1 MKTNVTVNARQSN
14 VNASEWLHE
23 NNSFLSELLEC
34 RISNA
39 SFIGAMA
46 FAICAVMCI
55 VLASDWC
62 KFYGWSAFFGLLA
75 LNCVIGL
82 FREFNK
88 GGK

>member
-1 MKTNVTVNARQSN
+1 MKTNVTVNAHQSN
-14 VNASEWLHE
+14 VNVAEWLHG
-23 NNSFLSELLEC
+23 NNSFLSELLDC

-46 FAICAVMCI
+46 FVLCAVLCI

-62 KFYGWSAFFGLLA
+62 KSYGWSAFFALAA

-82 FREFNK
+82 FREFNQ